1 MGTRSQVKESGVTSL
16 RNGRAAR
23 LARLMP
29 SFEEDS
35 EEAHYLLPEGQCPFV
50 KLGCPAGHTWT
61 AIAGSPASYQCPAC
75 QPIPRQRRSKG
86 HVSLSA
92 LQDVA
97 QRRGGRPLSMP
108 RAFARVEEDQQSEV
122 PLNAM
127 VTWQCAEG
135 HTWTSKAVNVVK
147 RGFWC
152 RSCAAKERL
161 KGRQLTIQDMQDT
174 ARAFGGRCLS
184 DEYKGSASKLQW
196 ECAEGHVFWKTPNN
210 VRRRQGYASWCTIC
224 AGKERREKRRL
235 GTPDTAPLSTQL
247 PASLSPSLSLH
258 RRSAALVPGNGEGG
272 RTRGEEPRS

>member
-16 RNGRAAR
+16 RNDRTGR

-29 SFEEDS
+29 YLEEDS
-35 EEAHYLLPEGQCPFV
+35 EAAQGLLSQGQCPFV

-86 HVSLSA
+86 HVSLSTM
-92 LQDVA
+92 QEVA

-135 HTWTSKAVNVVK
+135 HTWTSKAVNVVR
-147 RGFWC
+147 RGHWC
-152 RSCAAKERL
+152 RRCAAKERL
-161 KGRQLTIQDMQDT
+161 QRRQLTIQDMQDT
-174 ARAFGGRCLS
+174 ARAFGGSCLS

-210 VRRRQGYASWCTIC
+210 VRRRQGYGSWCSIC
-224 AGKERREKRRL
+224 ATNARREKRRL
-235 GTPDTAPLSTQL
+235 GTPGTVPSLAQL
-247 PASLSPSLSLH
+247 PESPS
-258 RRSAALVPGNGEGG
+258 ED
-272 RTRGEEPRS
+272 RTRSEEAPKIPC